1 MQVVDIISFQ
11 YFKTFGVLEIDN
23 FGIGVLGF
31 DDFGIDI
38 LGYHPMLLLK

>member
-1 MQVVDIISFQ
+1 MS
-11 YFKTFGVLEIDN
+11 FGVLEIDN

-38 LGYHPMLLLK
+38 LGYHRKSYSDLN